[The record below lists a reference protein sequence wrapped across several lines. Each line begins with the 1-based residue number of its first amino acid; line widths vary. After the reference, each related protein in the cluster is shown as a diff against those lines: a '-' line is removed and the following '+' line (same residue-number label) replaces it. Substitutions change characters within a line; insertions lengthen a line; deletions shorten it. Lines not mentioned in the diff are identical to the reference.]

1 MAATQVHDQPP
12 PSSMQLPV
20 IPVVGNV
27 LFPGTFLP
35 LMIDDERMIAA
46 AEQALERPDRNLIA
60 LTLQSSNHV
69 GYSFDSHDLARVGT
83 QAVIS
88 RLQREHGRMNVVL
101 NGIQRVGVEKLIDH
115 GHFYEARVKTLDF
128 QRDDDPEVTALLRE
142 TMKIIE
148 QMNLYVVSETG
159 QSIAELVHRISN
171 PVTQIYLIA
180 ILLNLDM
187 DKQQAL
193 LEASSKRELCRLAHA
208 YISYEFKVQKLRE
221 KIAGEVSVE
230 LGKEEKEYLL
240 RRQLSEIRKELGDEA
255 TSREELRDLTDRLE
269 AKSFPADIKSEVDK
283 QVKRLSRITDNA
295 SEYQIVRS
303 HLELIADLPWTES
316 TPDNYDL
323 TRAQAVLDE
332 DHYGLKDIKSRILEQ
347 LAVLKLNPKAKAPIL
362 CFVGPPGVG
371 KTSLGQSIARALE
384 RKFERMSLGGMH
396 DEAELRG
403 HRRTYIGAMP
413 GRIIE
418 AIRRA
423 GSNNPLLMLDEV
435 DKLRAD
441 FSGDPAAA
449 LMEVLDPAQNYAF
462 HDNYLDLPFD
472 LSHVFFITT
481 ANSTDTMQRPL
492 LDRMEVLRLSGY
504 TDEEKVQIAQRYL
517 LPRRIQESGLQERQ
531 LLIPDESMREIIH
544 HYTREAG
551 VRELERRLSHI
562 ARKVAMRV
570 AQGEIEAVV
579 LEPALLHKFLGPR
592 LIFLEHIREKWSY
605 GVATG
610 LAWTEAG
617 GDLIYVEA
625 CLLPQKKDDLR
636 MTGHLGE
643 VMRESVHTA
652 ISYIWSRAEFL
663 DSDPSRYSQ
672 AGLHIHIPAGA
683 TPKDGPSAGLAMA
696 VALASLY
703 TQNPVRKDI
712 AMTGE
717 ITLSGLMLP
726 VGGIKDKILAAHR
739 AGIREIILPKAN
751 ERELDELPG
760 STRSALQ
767 FFLVEDVD
775 EALREAIPLLY
786 LRTTTER

>member
-1 MAATQVHDQPP
+1 
-12 PSSMQLPV
+12 
-20 IPVVGNV
+20 
-27 LFPGTFLP
+27 
-35 LMIDDERMIAA
+35 
-46 AEQALERPDRNLIA
+46 
-60 LTLQSSNHV
+60 
-69 GYSFDSHDLARVGT
+69 
-83 QAVIS
+83 
-88 RLQREHGRMNVVL
+88 
-101 NGIQRVGVEKLIDH
+101 
-115 GHFYEARVKTLDF
+115 
-128 QRDDDPEVTALLRE
+128 
-142 TMKIIE
+142 
-148 QMNLYVVSETG
+148 
-159 QSIAELVHRISN
+159 
-171 PVTQIYLIA
+171 
-180 ILLNLDM
+180 
-187 DKQQAL
+187 
-193 LEASSKRELCRLAHA
+193 
-208 YISYEFKVQKLRE
+208 
-221 KIAGEVSVE
+221 
-230 LGKEEKEYLL
+230 
-240 RRQLSEIRKELGDEA
+240 
-255 TSREELRDLTDRLE
+255 
-269 AKSFPADIKSEVDK
+269 
-283 QVKRLSRITDNA
+283 
-295 SEYQIVRS
+295 
-303 HLELIADLPWTES
+303 
-316 TPDNYDL
+316 
-323 TRAQAVLDE
+323 
-332 DHYGLKDIKSRILEQ
+332 
-347 LAVLKLNPKAKAPIL
+347 
-362 CFVGPPGVG
+362 
-371 KTSLGQSIARALE
+371 
-384 RKFERMSLGGMH
+384 
-396 DEAELRG
+396 
-403 HRRTYIGAMP
+403 
-413 GRIIE
+413 
-418 AIRRA
+418 
-423 GSNNPLLMLDEV
+423 MLDEV

-717 ITLSGLMLP
+717 ITLSGLVLP